1 LPLHGLLGETKGML
15 SAFLQITGW
24 CCIAMGTLATFTKIR
39 TLRRLI
45 RLGKSEVIDPEL
57 RQQAWLN
64 AWSGPLTLTWGV
76 FAVSHRWLHGTLI
89 WLPATYSVI
98 FMIWIAGSWFWLHNK
113 VNSV

>member
-1 LPLHGLLGETKGML
+1 ML

-24 CCIAMGTLATFTKIR
+24 CCIAIGTLTTPTKVR

-57 RQQAWLN
+57 RRQAWLN
-64 AWSGPLTLTWGV
+64 AGSGPLTLTWGV

-98 FMIWIAGSWFWLHNK
+98 FMIWIVGSSFWFRSK
-113 VNSV
+113 VRGA